1 MPLVLLVNR
10 TIKFMMR
17 LGKAIIAI
25 DLGKEKIIA
34 KAIVPI
40 IGKPIPVRPCSNE
53 AIANTIS
60 CKIYN
65 NVLGILLI
73 RLAEIMFGHSRSD
86 IVPIY
91 I

>member
-1 MPLVLLVNR
+1 MR
-10 TIKFMMR
+10 FMIR

-25 DLGKEKIIA
+25 ALGRGKSIA

-53 AIANTIS
+53 ATANTIS

-65 NVLGILLI
+65 NVSGILLTK
-73 RLAEIMFGHSRSD
+73 LTTTMFSFSFLN
-86 IVPIY
+86 Y
-91 I
+91 SQAL